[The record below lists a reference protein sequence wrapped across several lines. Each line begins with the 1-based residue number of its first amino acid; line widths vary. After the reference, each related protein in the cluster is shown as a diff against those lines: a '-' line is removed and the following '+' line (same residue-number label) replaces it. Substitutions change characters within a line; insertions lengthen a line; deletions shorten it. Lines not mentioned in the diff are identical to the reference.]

1 MSTISSGNLGSRL
14 TVITQTFG
22 SSGVVGPTREL
33 GLPSNPIGG
42 RCGKLSP
49 HRISAPHYDKNFV
62 FYSVK
67 LKRTEADSRISRDR
81 TPEQTGDAWLAMLSG
96 PLHRLVGASYS
107 TST

>member
-96 PLHRLVGASYS
+96 PLHRLVRASYS